1 MAKKKNKNKAQLK
14 SKRGPQ
20 FKYDEA
26 QMENAIRAVTIEQM
40 AKKQQLG
47 CLTFQ
52 GQLSK
57 TNWQDELH

>member
-20 FKYDEA
+20 FEYDEA

-40 AKKQQLG
+40 AKN
-47 CLTFQ
+47 
-52 GQLSK
+52 SR
-57 TNWQDELH
+57 